1 MTRMANMLSMWDSS
15 SYPVTCLLGDPVGI
29 QLFPS
34 SHRLGDQGEEG
45 LTVYPGSLGPDLGT
59 VCEWALPASALGH
72 ALRARFAHREA
83 EGDPRIRPS

>member
-1 MTRMANMLSMWDSS
+1 MLSMWDSS

-72 ALRARFAHREA
+72 ALRARFANREA

>member
-1 MTRMANMLSMWDSS
+1 MTRMANMLNVWDSS
-15 SYPVTCLLGDPVGI
+15 SYSVTCLLGDPVGI

-45 LTVYPGSLGPDLGT
+45 LTAHPGSLGPDLCT

-72 ALRARFAHREA
+72 APRAHFAHREA
-83 EGDPRIRPS
+83 ERDPRIRPS